1 MAVMPKASGESAGTA
16 KTCARMSIDDAEG
29 TVTVKEFALESIH
42 VPVTTKF
49 TCQEVRL
56 EGTENTC
63 PVRLTG
69 IGLLG
74 IRGAN
79 PPTKRGEAAEAQEG
93 LNCPAWTPLR
103 YTVTVHE
110 LMATSYGAATVNV
123 EPSVADV
130 PGNSPE
136 PLPFQDIV
144 RLHGTLLAAG
154 PGKLA
159 FPDKV
164 RPSPPLV
171 GPPANAVTTE
181 LPPEQLS
188 LTVPEVSALN
198 DNVELLAWAAATAIR
213 ASGPTRKAR
222 RCEFWLRNDFACS
235 R

>member
-1 MAVMPKASGESAGTA
+1 MAVMQRANGESAGTA
-16 KTCARMSIDDAEG
+16 ETCARMSIDDAEG
-29 TVTVKEFALESIH
+29 TVTLKGYGLLSIH

-49 TCQEVRL
+49 TCQELRL
-56 EGTENTC
+56 EGTAKLC
-63 PVRLTG
+63 PVTLTG
-69 IGLLG
+69 ICLLV
-74 IRGAN
+74 IRGAK
-79 PPTKRGEAAEAQEG
+79 PPRKVGVAAEAQEG
-93 LNCPAWTPLR
+93 LNCAAWTPLR

-144 RLHGTLLAAG
+144 KLHGTLLAAG
-154 PGKLA
+154 PGKFA

-164 RPSPPLV
+164 RPRPPLV
-171 GPPANAVTTE
+171 GPPANAIATE

-198 DNVELLAWAAATAIR
+198 DNAGFPAWATATAIR

-222 RCEFWLRNDFACS
+222 RCEFWLRNDFA
-235 R
+235 